1 MATSRTYVPAVS
13 PRLTRLLLVVFAI
26 VALLGA
32 NAAYLA
38 SITALEWATG
48 RAYQN
53 LFYQYM
59 FLGHLVLGL
68 LVVVPFLAFAA
79 LHLRAAFRRRNR
91 RAVRAGYVLLAAG
104 LTLAASGIA
113 LVRVGGLELR
123 DPILRAAVYW
133 VHAVAPLATLWLY
146 ILHRLAGPRLRW
158 RIGARWA
165 VATALAVAALA
176 AVHVR
181 DPRPWNV
188 VGPREGERYF
198 RPSLART
205 TRGTFIPAGALMNDA
220 ECATCHADTHRR
232 WSASAHRFSSFNNK
246 PYLTSVRETRRV
258 ALARDG
264 SVRASRWCA
273 GCHDPVPF
281 FSGAFDRPDF
291 DDERDPTSQAG
302 ITCTA
307 CHAITN
313 INSTRGNADY
323 TIEEPSQYPFAASR
337 SPLLRSISHQLIK
350 AKPSFHKRTFL
361 KPFHRTPEFC
371 ATCHKVHLPG
381 ELTGYKEFLR
391 GQNHYDSF
399 LLSGVSGHGA
409 RSFYYPDQ
417 ARPACSG
424 CHMPPMPSG
433 DFGAKPDG
441 PAGVLAVRDHL
452 FPGGNTALP
461 AMRGDGVTMA
471 EQQRFLQTAARVD
484 VFGIRAGGRIDGA
497 QDAPLRPVVPV
508 LQPGRRYLIE
518 TVIRTLLVGHHLTQG
533 TADSNEIWLEVR
545 VTNNGR
551 PLAASGAIDPAG
563 TVDPSAFFANVYM
576 LDRAG
581 RRIDRRNAQD
591 IFVPLYDHQIPP
603 GSGQVVYHQ
612 LDVPAWAS
620 GTIEIAVALQYRK
633 FDATYMRYVLGETHR
648 NDLPVTTMASDR
660 VVVPLAP
667 GGQPVVQPPSP
678 VPEWQRWNDY
688 GIGLL
693 LLGSAGS
700 DKGAL
705 RQAAEAFATVE
716 RLGRPDGPLNL
727 ARVHYKEGSLDQAA
741 AALRRAAAARA
752 TPWTLAWLTGLVN
765 KENGHLDAAIEN
777 FRMALEAGGPDL
789 RARGFD
795 FSRDYEV
802 INELAQALFERAKL
816 ERGAGGAARRTALL
830 REAAAWFE
838 RTLALDTENVA
849 AHYGLAQICAQLGE
863 AQRAADHLKLHARY
877 KPDENARDRV
887 VAIHLASHPAAVRAA
902 QSIAIYPLTP
912 AAGAVARVAGPTP

>member
-1 MATSRTYVPAVS
+1 MIEPRPYTPAVG
-13 PRLTRLLLVVFAI
+13 PRLKRLLLVVFAV

-68 LVVVPFLAFAA
+68 LVVVPFLVFAA

-91 RAVRAGYVLLAAG
+91 RAVRAGYVLVAAS
-104 LTLAASGIA
+104 LTLLVSGLL
-113 LVRVGGLELR
+113 LVRLGSFELR
-123 DPILRAAVYW
+123 DPLLRAIIYRA
-133 VHAVAPLATLWLY
+133 HAIAPLATLWLY

-158 RIGARWA
+158 QIGARWA
-165 VATALAVAALA
+165 VATALAVAAIA
-176 AVHVR
+176 FVHIR

-188 VGPREGERYF
+188 VGPREGEQYF

-205 TRGTFIPAGALMNDA
+205 ARGTFIPASALMNDA
-220 ECATCHADTHRR
+220 ECATCHADAHRR
-232 WSASAHRFSSFNNK
+232 WAASAHRFSSFNNR

-273 GCHDPVPF
+273 GCHDLVPF

-291 DDERDPTSQAG
+291 DDERDPTAQAG

-313 INSTRGNADY
+313 VNSTRGNADY
-323 TIEEPSQYPFAASR
+323 TIEEPPQYPFATSH
-337 SPLLRSISHQLIK
+337 SLLLRSVSRQLIK

-361 KPFHRTPEFC
+361 KPFHRTAEFC
-371 ATCHKVHLPG
+371 SVCHKVHLPG
-381 ELTGYKEFLR
+381 ELTRYKEFLR

-399 LLSGVSGHGA
+399 LLSGMSGHGA

-417 ARPACSG
+417 ARPACG
-424 CHMPPMPSG
+424 ACHMPPMPSR
-433 DFGAKPDG
+433 DFGAKPLDATG
-441 PAGVLAVRDHL
+441 ALAVHDHL

-461 AMRGDGVTMA
+461 AMRGDGATIA
-471 EQQRFLQTAARVD
+471 EEQAFLRTAARVD
-484 VFGIRAGGRIDGA
+484 LFGIRADGRIDGA
-497 QDAPLRPVVPV
+497 QSAPLRPVLPV

-518 TVIRTLLVGHHLTQG
+518 TVIRTLLMGHHLTQG
-533 TADSNEIWLEVR
+533 TVDSNEVWLEVR

-551 PLAASGAIDPAG
+551 PLAASGAIDEAG

-576 LDRAG
+576 LDRFG
-581 RRIDRRNAQD
+581 NRIDRRNAQD

-612 LDVPAWAS
+612 LDVPARTS
-620 GTIEIAVALQYRK
+620 GTIEIAAALQYRK
-633 FDATYMRYVLGETHR
+633 FDATYMRYVMGPAYR
-648 NDLPVTTMASDR
+648 NDLPVTTIASDR
-660 VVVPLAP
+660 VALPLAP
-667 GGQPVVQPPSP
+667 GQAAPQPPSAIP
-678 VPEWQRWNDY
+678 VWQRWNDY

-693 LLGSAGS
+693 LLGSSGS

-705 RQAAEAFATVE
+705 RQAADAFTEVE

-727 ARVHYKEGSLDQAA
+727 ARVYHKEGRLDDAV
-741 AALRRAAAARA
+741 AALQRAAAARA

-765 KENGHLDAAIEN
+765 KENGRLDDAIEN
-777 FRMALEAGGPDL
+777 FRRALEAGGPEL

-795 FSRDYEV
+795 FTRDYEV
-802 INELAQALFERAKL
+802 IDELAQTLFERAKL
-816 ERGAGGAARRTALL
+816 ERGTDRAAHRAALL
-830 REAAAWFE
+830 RESAAWFE
-838 RTLALDTENVA
+838 RTLALDVENVA
-849 AHYGLAQICAQLGE
+849 AHYGLAQVYAQLGDPK
-863 AQRAADHLKLHARY
+863 RAAEHLALHARY
-877 KPDENARDRV
+877 NPDENARVRV

-912 AAGAVARVAGPTP
+912 AAGATGPLAGTAR